1 MVELLAGPWG
11 PLLIFA
17 LRIGD
22 VSLATVRMVLSV
34 RGERILPPLIGFV
47 EIMIWI
53 LAVGAA
59 VRNLNSPWHV
69 MGYAGGFSAGTYVG
83 LWVERKLAI
92 GLASMQIVTR
102 TDGDALAAALRAEG
116 FGVTRWVGEGKDG
129 SVVVLSSSL
138 RRRALPRAMEVVDRV
153 DPEAFVSIQDDRLLR
168 RGWLMSRKRA

>member
-34 RGERILPPLIGFV
+34 RGERVLPPLIGFV

-59 VRNLNSPWHV
+59 VRNLSSPWHV
-69 MGYAGGFSAGTYVG
+69 IGYAGGFSAGTYVG

-92 GLASMQIVTR
+92 GLASVQVVTR
-102 TDGDALAAALRAEG
+102 AAGETLAAALRAEG
-116 FGVTRWVGEGKDG
+116 FGVTRWMGEGKDG
-129 SVVVLSSSL
+129 TVDVLSSSL
-138 RRRALPRAMEVVDRV
+138 RRRSIPHAMRVIDRI
-153 DPEAFVSIQDDRLLR
+153 DPDAFVSIQDDRLLR

>member
-11 PLLIFA
+11 PFLIFA
-17 LRIGD
+17 LRICD

-34 RGERILPPLIGFV
+34 RGERLLPPLIGFV
-47 EIMIWI
+47 ELLIWI

-59 VRNLNSPWHV
+59 VRNLSSPWHV

-92 GLASMQIVTR
+92 GLASLQVVTR
-102 TDGDALAAALRAEG
+102 TAGQTLADALRAEG
-116 FGVTRWVGEGKDG
+116 FGVTRWTGEGKDG
-129 SVVVLSSSL
+129 SVDVLSSSL
-138 RRRALPRAMEVVDRV
+138 RRRALPQALAIIDRIAP
-153 DPEAFVSIQDDRLLR
+153 DSFVSIQDDRLLR

>member
-22 VSLATVRMVLSV
+22 VSLATLRMVLSV
-34 RGERILPPLIGFV
+34 RGERVLPPLIGFV

-59 VRNLNSPWHV
+59 VQNLNSPLHV
-69 MGYAGGFSAGTYVG
+69 VGYAGGFSAGTYVG

-92 GLASMQIVTR
+92 GLSSVQVVTR
-102 TDGDALAAALRAEG
+102 TAGDELAKALREEG
-116 FGVTRWVGEGKDG
+116 FGVTRWGGEGKDG
-129 SVVVLSSSL
+129 SVDVLSSSL
-138 RRRALPRAMEVVDRV
+138 RRRALPRAMSVIDRIA
-153 DPEAFVSIQDDRLLR
+153 PEAFVSIQDDRLLR